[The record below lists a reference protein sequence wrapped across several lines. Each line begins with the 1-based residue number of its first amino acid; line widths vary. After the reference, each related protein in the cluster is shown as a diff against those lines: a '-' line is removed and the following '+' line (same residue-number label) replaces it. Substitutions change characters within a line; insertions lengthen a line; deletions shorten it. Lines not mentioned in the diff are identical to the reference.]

1 MLPVPCPKLTLTL
14 THPTTNTKLTP
25 QGFLLLSEQMP
36 ISSKK
41 EGTPLFL
48 TFGTVDKKMGYEW
61 KEWGPLELGS
71 KFCQF

>member
-1 MLPVPCPKLTLTL
+1 
-14 THPTTNTKLTP
+14 LTP